1 MIPSDIDLPHL
12 TLDTVAG
19 GALPELFAAELK
31 RVLENILDP
40 STSPEAKRSIR
51 IDITI
56 EPNEARNACAVS
68 VAASSKIAGFK
79 AAGGVMFVGRRRGV
93 AVALVNNMEQTQL
106 DWDAADAPKALPVA
120 PSSPASATGS

>member
-1 MIPSDIDLPHL
+1 MIPSDVDLPRL
-12 TLDTVAG
+12 TLDTIAG

-40 STSPEAKRSIR
+40 STAADAKRSIR
-51 IDITI
+51 IDIQI

-68 VAASSKIAGFK
+68 VGASSKIAGFK
-79 AAGGVMFVGRRRGV
+79 AAGGVMFVGRRRGE

-106 DWDAADAPKALPVA
+106 DWDRADQPKALPTA
-120 PSSPASATGS
+120 PASPVSASGS